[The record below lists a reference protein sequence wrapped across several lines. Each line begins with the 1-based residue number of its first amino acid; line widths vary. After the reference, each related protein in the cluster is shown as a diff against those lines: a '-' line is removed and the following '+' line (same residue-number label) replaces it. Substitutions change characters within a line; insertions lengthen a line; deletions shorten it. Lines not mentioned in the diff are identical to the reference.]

1 MFSWNLDL
9 QNQYIS
15 TIASFFVF
23 FCQHFLLQWCW
34 SRKKTLFCSGLL
46 LSHPKTKEFL
56 LMKEQSISHFYWH
69 RQRQDRQLCSSRP
82 IKSYSRQHIH
92 RHAQLTRLDKLRLT
106 WPSHSLASHNK
117 LVSVITDAKFKEAGP
132 QHHFLGLYN
141 LLNRK
146 CPMCLFYF

>member
-9 QNQYIS
+9 QNQQYIS
-15 TIASFFVF
+15 TIFF
-23 FCQHFLLQWCW
+23 FLLQWCR
-34 SRKKTLFCSGLL
+34 SRKKTTYFLL

-56 LMKEQSISHFYWH
+56 LMKEQSISHFYWN
-69 RQRQDRQLCSSRP
+69 RQRQHRRLCSSMP
-82 IKSYSRQHIH
+82 IKSYWRQHIH

-117 LVSVITDAKFKEAGP
+117 LVSVITDAKLKEAGP

-141 LLNRK
+141 LLNWK